1 MLNPSLSNLKTFTN
15 RTYKYPSFI
24 TFIFLTVHSI
34 KPQSWPSAP
43 QILKNYK
50 CMSIS
55 SFWNYFNTF
64 ILYQGCVWLNR
75 YTYNN
80 NNDNTKGRASKFLAI
95 KFWSHLNI
103 HVCMFVFPCAGR
115 DHSNASAYKLFLTFR
130 FFLQHITR
138 HIKFKT
144 EQNFFHWRILSFA
157 KSRVKETDEKMK
169 CRECRP

>member
-130 FFLQHITR
+130 FLLQHITR
-138 HIKFKT
+138 HINSKLNKT
-144 EQNFFHWRILSFA
+144 FFTGEFYLLRKAGL
-157 KSRVKETDEKMK
+157 KRQMKKMK